1 MKKYI
6 DNENLIRHPMINQQQ
21 TGYNIKM
28 LRKKYGMSVK
38 SLSNLLEFESVQ
50 SVYNWESGKTIP
62 SLENLK
68 LLSELFEKSIE
79 EILIYEWYYEK
90 KQRIKSGYKFNLIF
104 CGLFFFNLFG
114 EN

>member
-79 EILIYEWYYEK
+79 EILIYEK
-90 KQRIKSGYKFNLIF
+90 KQRIKSGYKLNLIF
-104 CGLFFFNLFG
+104 SGLFFRKSFW
-114 EN
+114 

>member
-1 MKKYI
+1 MKDIFKEKCVMKKYI

-28 LRKKYGMSVK
+28 LRKKYGISVK

-79 EILIYEWYYEK
+79 EILIYE
-90 KQRIKSGYKFNLIF
+90 
-104 CGLFFFNLFG
+104 
-114 EN
+114 

>member
-1 MKKYI
+1 
-6 DNENLIRHPMINQQQ
+6 
-21 TGYNIKM
+21 
-28 LRKKYGMSVK
+28 
-38 SLSNLLEFESVQ
+38 
-50 SVYNWESGKTIP
+50 
-62 SLENLK
+62 LENLK

-104 CGLFFFNLFG
+104 CGLFFFNPFG